1 MYLMVRDLHEI
12 ESSTRLVLLG
22 KKSSW
27 NSSAKIVILQK
38 PGSQTKMVPR
48 VALVFQ
54 VDVPN

>member
-1 MYLMVRDLHEI
+1 MIRDLHEI

-48 VALVFQ
+48 VALVFH